1 MPHDESLSHWHEL
14 NSTQKAGFGKFGR
27 PAMPYDTF
35 MEAEG
40 VPIYR
45 DIGVRQ
51 VQNLPMAPWKRLG
64 GRGSYIQLF
73 GTEGLWGMYIVEVP
87 AGGALNIERHVY
99 EKMVLVIEGRGS
111 TEVWQEGQVHPQT
124 FEWQKGSMYS
134 IPLNAFHRFVNA
146 TNSPALLLCGTSAPN
161 MFNLLDNTHFIFNCP
176 YNFNDRY
183 NGTSDYFQ
191 AKEDVLPDPVRGL
204 AMRRTNFL
212 PDVISCELPLDNRR
226 SPGYRRVEPHMAGNR
241 FYQWIGQHETGRYSK
256 AHKHAS
262 AAVLICLKGKG
273 YTYTWP
279 EALGSRPW
287 EAGKAEFVKRQD
299 YEFGGMVTAAPMTG
313 DWFHQHFGVSKDPL
327 RLTAWFGPNN
337 SRARKPGVPGE
348 AIMDRGAIDIKKGG
362 DAIPYCEEDPY
373 LLKEFKEALAREG
386 AESRMDPLWYDPNT
400 AEDSQPKDLF

>member
-1 MPHDESLSHWHEL
+1 MPHDESLSHWHEP

-27 PAMPYDTF
+27 PTMPYDSF

-40 VPIYR
+40 IPIYR

-51 VQNLPMAPWKRLG
+51 VQNLPLAPWKRLG

-87 AGGALNIERHVY
+87 AGGALNIERHIY

-386 AESRMDPLWYDPNT
+386 AESRMDPLWYDPDT

>member
-1 MPHDESLSHWHEL
+1 MPHDESLSHWHEP

-27 PAMPYDTF
+27 PAMPYDSF

-40 VPIYR
+40 IPIYR

-386 AESRMDPLWYDPNT
+386 AVSRMDPLWYDPDT